1 MIYRSKRIGKG
12 GKEFVLYKLRT
23 MSEHG
28 GTPTA
33 STNDPR
39 LTKIGKWLRRWKI
52 DEIPT
57 IWNLIKGDIIVCSYR
72 PDTVEEIET
81 LSEDT
86 KRLLFKFKPGIISP
100 ATLYNYKEDETLSAQ
115 ENPHA
120 YYCKV
125 IKPIKYFLNRWY
137 LTNKT
142 PWLDFKIFLAFCLKL
157 VHIPYLWLDIYPK
170 EFHGK
175 IEE

>member
-12 GKEFVLYKLRT
+12 GKEFYLLKIRT
-23 MSEHG
+23 MTEDG
-28 GTPTA
+28 GVPTA
-33 STNDPR
+33 SKNDLR
-39 LTKIGKWLRRWKI
+39 LTKIGKLLRHWKI

-100 ATLYNYKEDETLSAQ
+100 
-115 ENPHA
+115 
-120 YYCKV
+120 
-125 IKPIKYFLNRWY
+125 
-137 LTNKT
+137 
-142 PWLDFKIFLAFCLKL
+142 
-157 VHIPYLWLDIYPK
+157 
-170 EFHGK
+170 
-175 IEE
+175 

>member
-52 DEIPT
+52 DEILT
-57 IWNLIKGDIIVCSYR
+57 IINLIKGDINIFGCR
-72 PDTVEEIET
+72 PDTPEEIDSLDNHIRNIVLT
-81 LSEDT
+81 
-86 KRLLFKFKPGIISP
+86 RKPGIISP
-100 ATLYNYKEDETLSAQ
+100 ATIWNYKEDEILADK
-115 ENPHA
+115 EDAHA

-125 IKPIKYFLNRWY
+125 IKPIKYQLNKWY
-137 LTNKT
+137 TLYKT
-142 PWLDFKIFLAFCLKL
+142 PWLDLRILLAYICRRFISPKKFNIF
-157 VHIPYLWLDIYPK
+157 PK
-170 EFHGK
+170 DFNGL
-175 IEE
+175 